1 MKLIEFINNIDFTL
15 YSREQVFAWILLFF
29 ANFIYY
35 FLIFLKFYRILC
47 FSKITFDSLPMINP
61 YIWPFS
67 VFRVLTQP
75 YFSFWSKL
83 FPAVKVGKSSFD
95 VSIVLAL
102 EGLSAILYILIQLRY
117 YLLIEASEL
126 ASKIT

>member
-117 YLLIEASEL
+117 YLLIEASEF